1 MKKQPKD
8 FNLAA
13 VIATDG
19 TAPPESTEK
28 HSKNLAHEKCDE
40 PKKPVRAERR
50 PVGRPPK
57 KTKIVHTS
65 LSLSHEMHAYLRRA
79 WRRYETQAG
88 EFVDGPSAFVE
99 ELLRAHQARGSQ

>member
-1 MKKQPKD
+1 MKKQSKD

-19 TAPPESTEK
+19 AAAPESTEK
-28 HSKNLAHEKCDE
+28 HSENLAHEKYDE
-40 PKKPVRAERR
+40 QKKPVLTKRR

-57 KTKIVHTS
+57 KKQIVHTS
-65 LSLSHEMHAYLRRA
+65 LSLSEEMHAYLRRA

-88 EFVDGPSAFVE
+88 EFVDGPSEFVE
-99 ELLRAHQARGSQ
+99 ELLRAHQARSSR

>member
-19 TAPPESTEK
+19 SAPSEPAKKYSE
-28 HSKNLAHEKCDE
+28 NLAHEKCE
-40 PKKPVRAERR
+40 ELKKSVRAERR

-79 WRRYETQAG
+79 WRRYETPTG
-88 EFVDGPSAFVE
+88 EVVDGPSAFVE
-99 ELLRAHQARGSQ
+99 ELLRAHQARNSQ